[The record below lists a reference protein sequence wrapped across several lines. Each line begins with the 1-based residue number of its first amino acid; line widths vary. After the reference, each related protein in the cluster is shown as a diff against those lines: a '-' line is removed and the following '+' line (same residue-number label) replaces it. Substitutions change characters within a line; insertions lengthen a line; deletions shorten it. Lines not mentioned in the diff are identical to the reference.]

1 MWLWLL
7 LQAAIKRIASRA
19 IQDPLRLMNRLNPLN
34 PGRHAAMHN
43 IENHLTISRIFD
55 IIQTERIEKYRQ
67 KSYLIYFL
75 YFQIKE
81 K

>member
-34 PGRHAAMHN
+34 PGRRRQPPPFTRKICLIFPSIHGI
-43 IENHLTISRIFD
+43 IEGKHL
-55 IIQTERIEKYRQ
+55 
-67 KSYLIYFL
+67 YLSEALL
-75 YFQIKE
+75 YYGLFI
-81 K
+81 